1 MPRRN
6 RRRIEKHGLGFNP
19 ERYIQQNIKRLPR
32 TKDVRRGE
40 VWFAELGQHPG
51 TSVEEG
57 CRPVLVISND
67 TANVKSESVTV
78 IPMTTKMKKYYIP
91 THVPVPETIL
101 TDTKPENRF
110 RDCMLL
116 AEQIT
121 TISRSAFRNCLGRI
135 RDPEKM
141 AEIEAAV
148 MAQMAISKP
157 LSGDDNDTD
166 EGIEPEAEEA
176 GEIEEAGDT
185 ADTADAEDPRDSGEP
200 GENMGID
207 TDDQEDL

>member
-1 MPRRN
+1 M
-6 RRRIEKHGLGFNP
+6 
-19 ERYIQQNIKRLPR
+19 
-32 TKDVRRGE
+32 
-40 VWFAELGQHPG
+40 
-51 TSVEEG
+51 
-57 CRPVLVISND
+57 LVISND

-135 RDPEKM
+135 RDQGKL

-148 MAQMAISKP
+148 LAQTGIGQPK
-157 LSGDDNDTD
+157 SGDYADTD
-166 EGIEPEAEEA
+166 EA
-176 GEIEEAGDT
+176 
-185 ADTADAEDPRDSGEP
+185 GEP
-200 GENMGID
+200 GENMGND

>member
-6 RRRIEKHGLGFNP
+6 RRRNEKHKPGFNL
-19 ERYIQQNIKRLPR
+19 ERYIQQNSKYLPR
-32 TKDVRRGE
+32 VKDVRRGE

-91 THVPVPETIL
+91 THVPVPEEIL
-101 TDTKPENRF
+101 SDTKPENRF

-135 RDPEKM
+135 RDPGKM
-141 AEIEAAV
+141 AEIESAV
-148 MAQMAISKP
+148 LAQVAINKP
-157 LSGDDNDTD
+157 QSGNGDADTD
-166 EGIEPEAEEA
+166 EAVEA
-176 GEIEEAGDT
+176 GETGD
-185 ADTADAEDPRDSGEP
+185 P
-200 GENMGID
+200 GEYMGND

>member
-6 RRRIEKHGLGFNP
+6 RRRNEKHKPGFNL
-19 ERYIQQNIKRLPR
+19 ERYIQQNSKYLPR
-32 TKDVRRGE
+32 TRDVRRGE

-91 THVPVPETIL
+91 THVPVPEEIL
-101 TDTKPENRF
+101 SDTKPENRF

-135 RDPEKM
+135 RDPGKM

-148 MAQMAISKP
+148 LAQVAINMPQSEN
-157 LSGDDNDTD
+157 DDADTD
-166 EGIEPEAEEA
+166 ESIELENGEAKVS
-176 GEIEEAGDT
+176 GD
-185 ADTADAEDPRDSGEP
+185 P
-200 GENMGID
+200 GENMGND

>member
-6 RRRIEKHGLGFNP
+6 RRRNEKHRLGFNP
-19 ERYIQQNIKRLPR
+19 ERYIQQNSKYLPR

-91 THVPVPETIL
+91 THVPVPEAIL
-101 TDTKPENRF
+101 ADTKPENRF

-135 RDPEKM
+135 RDPGKM

-148 MAQMAISKP
+148 LAQVAINTPQPS
-157 LSGDDNDTD
+157 DDADTD
-166 EGIEPEAEEA
+166 EAGEA
-176 GEIEEAGDT
+176 GG
-185 ADTADAEDPRDSGEP
+185 
-200 GENMGID
+200 NMKID

>member
-6 RRRIEKHGLGFNP
+6 RRRIEKHGPGFNP
-19 ERYIQQNIKRLPR
+19 ERYIQHNIKRLPR
-32 TKDVRRGE
+32 AKDVRRGE

-51 TSVEEG
+51 TTVEEG

-78 IPMTTKMKKYYIP
+78 VPMTTKMKKYYIP

-101 TDTKPENRF
+101 ADTRPDNRF

-141 AEIEAAV
+141 AEIEAAIL
-148 MAQMAISKP
+148 AQMAISKP
-157 LSGDDNDTD
+157 QPGDDNDAD
-166 EGIEPEAEEA
+166 EAWKP
-176 GEIEEAGDT
+176 GE
-185 ADTADAEDPRDSGEP
+185 SGEP
-200 GENMGID
+200 RESGESMGND
-207 TDDQEDL
+207 TEDQEDL

>member
-6 RRRIEKHGLGFNP
+6 RRRNEKHKPGFNL
-19 ERYIQQNIKRLPR
+19 ERYIQQNSKYLPR
-32 TKDVRRGE
+32 TRDVRRGE

-91 THVPVPETIL
+91 THVPVPEEIL
-101 TDTKPENRF
+101 SDTKPENRF

-135 RDPEKM
+135 RDPGKM

-148 MAQMAISKP
+148 LTQVAINMPQSEN
-157 LSGDDNDTD
+157 DDADTD
-166 EGIEPEAEEA
+166 ESIELENGEAKVS
-176 GEIEEAGDT
+176 GD
-185 ADTADAEDPRDSGEP
+185 P
-200 GENMGID
+200 GENMGND

>member
-6 RRRIEKHGLGFNP
+6 RRRNEKHKPGFNL
-19 ERYIQQNIKRLPR
+19 ERYIQQNSKYLPR
-32 TKDVRRGE
+32 TRDVRRGE

-91 THVPVPETIL
+91 THVPVPEEIL
-101 TDTKPENRF
+101 SDTKPENRF

-121 TISRSAFRNCLGRI
+121 TISRSAFRNCMGRI
-135 RDPEKM
+135 RDPGKM

-148 MAQMAISKP
+148 LAQVAINMPQSEN
-157 LSGDDNDTD
+157 DDADTD
-166 EGIEPEAEEA
+166 ESIELENGEAKVS
-176 GEIEEAGDT
+176 GD
-185 ADTADAEDPRDSGEP
+185 P
-200 GENMGID
+200 GENMGND

>member
-6 RRRIEKHGLGFNP
+6 RRRNEKHRLGFNP
-19 ERYIQQNIKRLPR
+19 ERYIQQSIKHLPR

-91 THVPVPETIL
+91 THVPVPEAIL
-101 TDTKPENRF
+101 ADTRPENRF

-121 TISRSAFRNCLGRI
+121 TISRSVFRNCLGRI

-148 MAQMAISKP
+148 LAQMGIRQSQSSDAA
-157 LSGDDNDTD
+157 DADTLTED
-166 EGIEPEAEEA
+166 VDP
-176 GEIEEAGDT
+176 GDT
-185 ADTADAEDPRDSGEP
+185 IAPEDVAAPEDNMEDRADDLE
-200 GENMGID
+200 
-207 TDDQEDL
+207 EDL

>member
-6 RRRIEKHGLGFNP
+6 RRRNENHRLGFNP
-19 ERYIQQNIKRLPR
+19 ERYIQQSIKHLPR

-91 THVPVPETIL
+91 THVPVPEAIL
-101 TDTKPENRF
+101 ADTRPENRF

-148 MAQMAISKP
+148 LAQMGIRQSQSSDAA
-157 LSGDDNDTD
+157 DADTLTED
-166 EGIEPEAEEA
+166 VDP
-176 GEIEEAGDT
+176 GDT
-185 ADTADAEDPRDSGEP
+185 IAPEDVAA
-200 GENMGID
+200 
-207 TDDQEDL
+207 QEDNMEDRADDLEEDL

>member
-19 ERYIQQNIKRLPR
+19 DRYIQQSIKKLPR
-32 TKDVRRGE
+32 ARDVRRGE
-40 VWFAELGQHPG
+40 VWFAELGKHPG

-101 TDTKPENRF
+101 VDTKPENRF
-110 RDCMLL
+110 RGCMLL

-121 TISRSAFRNCLGRI
+121 TISRSAFRNFLGRI

-141 AEIEAAV
+141 AEIEAAILV
-148 MAQMAISKP
+148 QTGICMP
-157 LSGDDNDTD
+157 HSGDDAGVD
-166 EGIEPEAEEA
+166 EGLDSEAEGAEEAEEF
-176 GEIEEAGDT
+176 GEVDVPRETEEKAT
-185 ADTADAEDPRDSGEP
+185 
-200 GENMGID
+200 
-207 TDDQEDL
+207 DQENL